1 MKYLSIPVIC
11 LLLAACSGQDIE
23 ADASGNFEADEV
35 IVSAQQNG
43 QLLSFTVQEGDTLA
57 AGAVVGQID
66 VNNLTLQKEQA
77 AASIN
82 ALKQKTTDPQPQLAL
97 VRKQLSVQE
106 AQLAQLLHEKQRTEN
121 LVKADAATPKQL
133 DDMNAAID
141 QLNKQILVTRQQ
153 LTVSETNVANQ
164 NRGIMSEKDPLEKSL
179 ARYDNEISKGVV
191 INPVKGTVLA
201 RYALQGEMALIGKAL
216 YKIADTDTLLLKA
229 YITGTQ
235 LPQIKLGQQV
245 KVLIDAGTKDYKTYP
260 GVISYVS
267 SKSEFTPKT
276 IQTKEERANLVYAI
290 KVRVP
295 NDGYLKIGMFAIT
308 QFH

>member
-1 MKYLSIPVIC
+1 MKYLSIPVIFFF
-11 LLLAACSGQDIE
+11 LAACSGRETE

-43 QLLSFTVQEGDTLA
+43 QLLSFTVQEGDTLRE
-57 AGAVVGQID
+57 GAVVGQID
-66 VNNLTLQKEQA
+66 VSGLTIQKEQA
-77 AASIN
+77 EATIN
-82 ALKQKTTDPQPQLAL
+82 ALREKTSDPQPQLAL
-97 VRKQLSVQE
+97 VRKQLAVQE
-106 AQLAQLLHEKQRTEN
+106 SQLKQLLHEQQRTEN

-133 DDMNAAID
+133 DDINAQVD
-141 QLNKQILVTRQQ
+141 QLQKQLIVTRQQ
-153 LTVSETNVANQ
+153 LTVNETSVADKNRSVLSE
-164 NRGIMSEKDPLEKSL
+164 RGPLQKSL
-179 ARYDNEISKGVV
+179 ARYDDEIRKGVIV
-191 INPVKGTVLA
+191 NPVKGTVLA
-201 RYALQGEMALIGKAL
+201 RYALQGEMAVIGKAL

-235 LPQIKLGQQV
+235 LPEIKLGQRV
-245 KVLIDAGTKDYKTYP
+245 KVLIDSGEKNYKTYP

-290 KVRVP
+290 RIRVP

>member
-1 MKYLSIPVIC
+1 MKYLSISVLFC
-11 LLLAACSGQDIE
+11 LLAACSGRETE

-43 QLLSFTVQEGDTLA
+43 QLLSFTVQEGDTLRE
-57 AGAVVGQID
+57 GAIVGQID
-66 VNNLTLQKEQA
+66 VNGLALQKEQA
-77 AASIN
+77 EATIN
-82 ALKQKTTDPQPQLAL
+82 ALREKTTDPQPQLAL
-97 VRKQLSVQE
+97 VRKQLAVQE
-106 AQLAQLLHEKQRTEN
+106 SQLKQLLHEQQRTEN

-133 DDMNAAID
+133 DDINAQVD
-141 QLNKQILVTRQQ
+141 QLQKQLIVTRQQ
-153 LTVSETNVANQ
+153 LTVNETSVADK
-164 NRGIMSEKDPLEKSL
+164 NRSVLSEKGPLQKSL
-179 ARYDNEISKGVV
+179 ARYDDEIRKGVIV
-191 INPVKGTVLA
+191 NPVKGTVLA
-201 RYALQGEMALIGKAL
+201 RYALQGEMAVVGKAL

-235 LPQIKLGQQV
+235 LPEIKLGQSV
-245 KVLIDAGTKDYKTYP
+245 KVLIDAGKKDYKTYP

-267 SKSEFTPKT
+267 GKSEFTPKT

-290 KVRVP
+290 KIRVP

>member
-1 MKYLSIPVIC
+1 MKYLSIPLIFFF
-11 LLLAACSGQDIE
+11 LAACSGRETE

-43 QLLSFTVQEGDTLA
+43 QLLSFTAQEGDTLRE
-57 AGAVVGQID
+57 GAVVGQID
-66 VNNLTLQKEQA
+66 VNGLTIQKEQA
-77 AASIN
+77 EATIS
-82 ALKQKTTDPQPQLAL
+82 ALREKTTDPQPQLAL
-97 VRKQLSVQE
+97 VRKQLAVQE
-106 AQLAQLLHEKQRTEN
+106 AQLKQLLHEQQRTEN

-133 DDMNAAID
+133 DDINASVD
-141 QLNKQILVTRQQ
+141 QLQKQLIVTRQQ
-153 LTVSETNVANQ
+153 LTVNETSVADK
-164 NRGIMSEKDPLEKSL
+164 NRSVLSEKGPLQKSL
-179 ARYDNEISKGVV
+179 DRYDDEIRKGVIV
-191 INPVKGTVLA
+191 NPVKGTVLA
-201 RYALQGEMALIGKAL
+201 RYALQGEMAVIGKAL

-235 LPQIKLGQQV
+235 LPEIKLGQSV
-245 KVLIDAGTKDYKTYP
+245 KVLIDAGEKKYKTYP

-290 KVRVP
+290 KIRVP